1 MKIQGK
7 ESAGIHEEPQMV
19 LRILSEIHQYR
30 YSVPES
36 DNTRDYAFP
45 GIGVNI
51 FPLRTP
57 AASVKAERR
66 LSRDENAWT
75 ELCHI
80 NYADRNFRSRV
91 NRTIMRLQCMIT
103 GRQGQ
108 AAHLYDR
115 LVRSCQQPGANK
127 YILKRRKQTTVFPAE
142 IFAQSKRVTLEG
154 AELQVPAKLQSI
166 LP

>member
-1 MKIQGK
+1 
-7 ESAGIHEEPQMV
+7 MV

-36 DNTRDYAFP
+36 GQHQRLRIP
-45 GIGVNI
+45 GNRSQY

-142 IFAQSKRVTLEG
+142 ILRRVNVSLWKVQNSRFRQNRRVSYHKLWK
-154 AELQVPAKLQSI
+154 EL
-166 LP
+166 